1 MISFPII
8 KKIRKSLERTSKGQI
23 QGREIGS
30 KKAGYLKTDYVR
42 FSCPALTRTEFE
54 LNRTDFRIDETKQCN
69 QNCFWWWGL
78 KCQTTSRFPPEQKN
92 PRPRDHFNHVIGKG
106 VI

>member
-1 MISFPII
+1 MKKHDFISYY
-8 KKIRKSLERTSKGQI
+8 KKTRKKVSKGP
-23 QGREIGS
+23 R
-30 KKAGYLKTDYVR
+30 KVKFKAEGTKLGYLKTDYVR
-42 FSCPALTRTEFE
+42 FSCPAPNRTK

-69 QNCFWWWGL
+69 QNCFWRWAL

>member
-8 KKIRKSLERTSKGQI
+8 KKSEKSLERTSKGQI
-23 QGREIGS
+23 QVREIGS

-42 FSCPALTRTEFE
+42 FSCPALTRTEFG

-78 KCQTTSRFPPEQKN
+78 KCQTTSRLFPPEPKKI
-92 PRPRDHFNHVIGKG
+92 HHHVIGKG